1 MPDARDD
8 EIEGFLRVHGPF
20 EKPPHLSCGER
31 IGDWKA
37 HAFLGRGGSAEAFHG

>member
-8 EIEGFLRVHGPF
+8 EIEGFLRGHGPF
-20 EKPPHLSCGER
+20 EKPPLLSCGER